1 MANSRSE
8 SPPGC
13 LVLYGEA
20 LSYFETVYKKR
31 GRGSYLR
38 DSRVRRGEVNDAWP
52 GRKNHCLSSLRG
64 TQNFVIARSGA
75 TKQPNQ
81 GQPDNEAGLKLGLLK
96 ECFQITQ
103 SRNL

>member
-31 GRGSYLR
+31 GRGSYYR
-38 DSRVRRGEVNDAWP
+38 DSRVRRGGEHDAWP
-52 GRKNHCLSSLRG
+52 GRNNHCFSLLRG
-64 TQNFVIARSGA
+64 TQNFVIARSAA
-75 TKQPNQ
+75 TKQPK
-81 GQPDNEAGLKLGLLK
+81 PRAA
-96 ECFQITQ
+96 
-103 SRNL
+103 